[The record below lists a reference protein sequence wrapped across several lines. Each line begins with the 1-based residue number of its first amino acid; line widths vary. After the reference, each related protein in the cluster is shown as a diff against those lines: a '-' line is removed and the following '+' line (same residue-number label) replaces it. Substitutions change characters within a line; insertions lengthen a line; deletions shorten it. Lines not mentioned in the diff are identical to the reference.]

1 MKNNNLI
8 DMFKIS
14 KSEQKSVLDCS
25 IDLSTLK
32 TTNTTLD
39 FEKYKKVFKVSSSNE
54 KKLLNNKRF
63 KTTLK
68 YSQIQSTSNPKNSHG
83 LWDKSEHDKYIE
95 GLYIY
100 NCDWCKIS
108 KYMGNRTH
116 YQIVSHSQKFFL
128 RLKNFKDD
136 ELGLDFTS
144 DFVNSLKQIVYMVK
158 EKEESLNMNKKLLYI
173 ISEKISFGKKIKRKK
188 GEELSSEAKEDDFD
202 LCPGSTN
209 EDFSYNFIHLNKEE
223 ENKNDIINSSEI
235 NYLDKD
241 DHVERDMEEMSLVN
255 IDNRNNFIFLQL

>member
-1 MKNNNLI
+1 
-8 DMFKIS
+8 
-14 KSEQKSVLDCS
+14 
-25 IDLSTLK
+25 
-32 TTNTTLD
+32 
-39 FEKYKKVFKVSSSNE
+39 
-54 KKLLNNKRF
+54 
-63 KTTLK
+63 
-68 YSQIQSTSNPKNSHG
+68 
-83 LWDKSEHDKYIE
+83 
-95 GLYIY
+95 
-100 NCDWCKIS
+100 
-108 KYMGNRTH
+108 MGNRTH

-255 IDNRNNFIFLQL
+255 IVNRNNFIFLQL

>member
-39 FEKYKKVFKVSSSNE
+39 FEKYKIDFKVSSSNE

-68 YSQIQSTSNPKNSHG
+68 YSKMQSTSNPKNSHG

-108 KYMGNRTH
+108 KYIWEIEH
-116 YQIVSHSQKFFL
+116 
-128 RLKNFKDD
+128 
-136 ELGLDFTS
+136 
-144 DFVNSLKQIVYMVK
+144 
-158 EKEESLNMNKKLLYI
+158 I
-173 ISEKISFGKKIKRKK
+173 IK
-188 GEELSSEAKEDDFD
+188 
-202 LCPGSTN
+202 
-209 EDFSYNFIHLNKEE
+209 
-223 ENKNDIINSSEI
+223 
-235 NYLDKD
+235 
-241 DHVERDMEEMSLVN
+241 
-255 IDNRNNFIFLQL
+255 